1 VSASDGVGMDVALA
15 EFETD
20 QSVVAE
26 LAGRALAS
34 EKIEDVNNRDVVYLV
49 SDGRGGK
56 MVLDLEPYRTRPARI
71 RASRQVTDPRTF
83 LLYVNRFLK
92 PNEERPTLEVWA
104 QSEQN
109 TVIAVLDANTD
120 EAAAYGDHRVT
131 LTLQHTPAWLAWA
144 EPKRNGKLMDQD
156 EFSRFIE
163 DRAPDFEKPDA
174 ATMLEIAQ
182 HFRASNKESFESSQ
196 RLDSGEVKFGY
207 TQEIKGK
214 AGKTGD
220 LSIPE
225 VFTIRV
231 RPYVDG
237 AIYRVGVRFRYALRG
252 GVLQLGYQLVNPEL
266 VLEAAFNDVRD
277 ILMQGVVST
286 VEGGAQQVEV
296 PGLGVPIFN
305 GTPK

>member
-1 VSASDGVGMDVALA
+1 VSATDGVGMDVALA
-15 EFETD
+15 EYETNEA
-20 QSVVAE
+20 VIAE
-26 LAGRALAS
+26 IAVRAAAV
-34 EKIEDVNNRDVVYLV
+34 EEIKDVEDRTKVYLV
-49 SDGRGGK
+49 PDGRGGK
-56 MVLDLEPYRTRPARI
+56 TVLDLSGHRQTPERI
-71 RASRQVTDPRTF
+71 KAARQVTDPRTF
-83 LLYVNRFLK
+83 LLYVNRFLT
-92 PNEERPTLEVWA
+92 PGEPRPTLEVWA
-104 QSEQN
+104 QSEEN
-109 TVIAVLDANTD
+109 TVIAVLDANTP
-120 EAAAYGDHRVT
+120 EAPSYATHRVT

-144 EPKRNGKLMDQD
+144 DPKRNGKLIGQD

-196 RLDSGEVKFGY
+196 RLDSGQVKFGY

-220 LSIPE
+220 LEIPE
-225 VFTIRV
+225 VFSIKV

-237 AIYRVGVRFRYALRG
+237 AIYRVGVRFRYQLRMNE
-252 GVLQLGYQLVNPEL
+252 LTLGYQLVNPEL